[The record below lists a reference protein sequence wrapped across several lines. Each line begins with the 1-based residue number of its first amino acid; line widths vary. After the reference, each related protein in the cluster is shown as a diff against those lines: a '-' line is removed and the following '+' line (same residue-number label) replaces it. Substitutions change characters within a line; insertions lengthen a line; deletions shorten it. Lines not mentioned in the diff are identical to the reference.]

1 MTAKIVVSAIQQV
14 DKTTNKVDKTLFYP
28 LFT

>member
-1 MTAKIVVSAIQQV
+1 MAAKIVVLTIRWV
-14 DKTTNKVDKTLFYP
+14 DKITNKVDKTLFYP

>member
-1 MTAKIVVSAIQQV
+1 MAAKIVVSTILWV
-14 DKTTNKVDKTLFYP
+14 DKTINKVDKTLFYP